1 MTKKIRDQ
9 STLGYALLIY
19 MCIVVVLITLVPFEF
34 RMPEHFHLTWSTN
47 FTDFFTNILLFVP
60 VGFLFNLTR
69 RENTDLFCLQA
80 LAFGVL
86 LSFAVESAQVFI
98 PGRYPQV
105 IDVITNG
112 FGAWLG
118 GLIFTLLKN
127 WLQEER
133 AGRLFAWQLPLV
145 GLLYLLIP
153 LMWLNGLA
161 TGQEEARVW
170 LLLLLGIIGAGVICS
185 VYVNRFKH
193 TGTFGYTKLSVFVVC
208 WFFVSSLPLLTN
220 FPLKILFFGIVIIFI
235 VQILARLTGNGAPRE
250 KRFEIPTIKKLL
262 PIYIIYL
269 LLLAFWPTTITAGEW
284 QHLVIFEELVFEE
297 RIVLIF
303 RFVEFIAAFTLLG
316 YVIAEMRGR
325 KDEAVEKTLG
335 WTFFIAVAAAIFT
348 EVLKTYPTLN
358 SINILSIVIIISAC
372 LYGAVIYR
380 LQLAAIERR
389 EFKIS

>member
-1 MTKKIRDQ
+1 MRNKYQ

-19 MCIVVVLITLVPFEF
+19 MCIAVVMITLVPFEF
-34 RMPEHFHLTWSTN
+34 RMPERFHVTWSTN

-60 VGFLFNLTR
+60 VGFLLNLTR
-69 RENTDLFCLQA
+69 RENTDFFCLQA
-80 LAFGVL
+80 LALGVL
-86 LSFAVESAQVFI
+86 LSLAVESAQVFI

-118 GLIFTLLKN
+118 GFIFTLLKK

-133 AGRLFAWQLPLV
+133 AGRLFAPQLPLV

-153 LMWLNGLA
+153 LMWLNALA

-170 LLLLLGIIGAGVICS
+170 FLLLLGIIGAGLICS

-193 TGTFGYTKLSVFVVC
+193 TGTFGYTKLSVFVFC
-208 WFFVSSLPLLTN
+208 WFFISALPLLIN
-220 FPLKILFFGIVIIFI
+220 FPLKIVYFGIVIIFI
-235 VQILARLTGNGAPRE
+235 VQILARLAGNGAARE

-284 QHLVIFEELVFEE
+284 QNRVIFEELIFEE

-316 YVIAEMRGR
+316 YIIAEMRGR
-325 KDEAVEKTLG
+325 KNETVEKTLG
-335 WTFFIAVAAAIFT
+335 WTFFITAVAAIFI
-348 EVLKTYPTLN
+348 EIIKTYPALN
-358 SINILSIVIIISAC
+358 NLNVLSIIIIISASI
-372 LYGAVIYR
+372 YGAVIYR
-380 LQLAAIERR
+380 LQLSAIERLN
-389 EFKIS
+389 F